1 MGEKERE
8 GTPYMQRP
16 GMQQLLRKLYFFFR
30 KEIILRQGFGLSQV
44 SAVWKDTGPH
54 PAGRPAEA

>member
-44 SAVWKDTGPH
+44 SAV
-54 PAGRPAEA
+54 